1 MSVSSVQDQADT
13 RLRVTVS
20 PCHGH
25 CVMMSSSVL
34 SALVIL
40 SLVLSVDLRRSR
52 SRSGRG
58 DKDFSE
64 VIKADGSGLF
74 IWRIEDF
81 SPVPLPEPQYTVFQ
95 IHFSNKEWRYFF
107 NIIFLLG
114 TECSITQ
121 THTSFF
127 STRSWTGDSTEVN
140 SDNFIF

>member
-1 MSVSSVQDQADT
+1 
-13 RLRVTVS
+13 
-20 PCHGH
+20 
-25 CVMMSSSVL
+25 MMSSSVL

-95 IHFSNKEWRYFF
+95 IYFLKSGYIFSMYFSPRYGVFH
-107 NIIFLLG
+107 NADSYIVLLNQIVDG
-114 TECSITQ
+114 RFHRGQ
-121 THTSFF
+121 Q
-127 STRSWTGDSTEVN
+127 R
-140 SDNFIF
+140 